1 MITLFTFIRRSA
13 AKSSLVC
20 TENSR
25 VHGTSGNPIMLRLQ
39 LVVLMILVATFVTT
53 APVPGDSHHVHVKI
67 HVPKHFHTHTH
78 TIVKKVFVPVKK
90 EIEYKPIHTEEHKYD
105 EESDHGGSW

>member
-1 MITLFTFIRRSA
+1 MFTFIRLPA
-13 AKSSLVC
+13 AKSSLVF

-25 VHGTSGNPIMLRLQ
+25 VHEMRNNMMLRILVLMV
-39 LVVLMILVATFVTT
+39 LVVMFATA
-53 APVPGDSHHVHVKI
+53 APVPGESHHVHVKI

-90 EIEYKPIHTEEHKYD
+90 EIEYKPIHSEEHKYHD
-105 EESDHGGSW
+105 EGGSSSW